1 MESVPISP
9 SGIPDF
15 SCVKDFEDEADARI
29 DRDDVEPPLPVD
41 MDSLPPESRE
51 FEALYERLQEMQKA
65 PRKQT
70 VALPVEK
77 AEGEEEEPLRALYF
91 VRLPKP
97 DFDSPTYD
105 LLQQDFEAQLAQ
117 VKIYVEQRRIHTMKK
132 KEARA
137 DTSRAL
143 ECLKEANLRVNEQ
156 LKKLNP
162 YKEQRDE
169 DRKARGALKDSRKA
183 LAASTEQELDQL
195 INRLEFR
202 IEHETIS
209 LTEEKDLHNQIKR
222 LKASRPRVREHE
234 QKDAALSASMS
245 KRALSPSDKEHLEK
259 ELKEYRAEQS
269 MYEKMFHDLRDIERK
284 IGEDLTQICSQLD
297 IAGKKKD
304 AIYAKLADARQRR
317 RMRKNEWQRN
327 RDFSKQIRSL
337 VDDKRI
343 EEAQEQCMEQ
353 TSSLMSL
360 ITGNEEYRKEYLALW
375 STKRTN
381 PMAGFEDAVTE
392 KTKTPAAKPVKK
404 KSALHGNLQVLPG
417 QSIPDA
423 VVADTLREAHANL
436 HGKTSKKI
444 KSEEPQVPVAP
455 QPPVVKS
462 EVKEKTPSKVPAAA
476 SKSKRV
482 VVHTDF
488 ELPAVIAEMAK
499 ESDSDI
505 KEDEEKKQ
513 EEEAE
518 AEALEKQRL
527 ERIEAQKKKKA
538 EQAKKKKEKEAEL
551 KEEKIEVKPREVVVK
566 PVAPPP
572 KKQPA
577 QSKKPSAKARGN
589 EHLVRKAVNPPVAR
603 SLRRRHKSELEKI
616 TDLLKQYPILI
627 ASCIVVIVLVIAYA
641 LTA

>member
-1 MESVPISP
+1 MESVPFSP

-29 DRDDVEPPLPVD
+29 ESDDVEPSVPVD
-41 MDSLPPESRE
+41 MDSLPPESKE

-70 VALPVEK
+70 EAPKTEK
-77 AEGEEEEPLRALYF
+77 ADGEEDEPLKALYF

-97 DFDSPTYD
+97 DFDSPAYD

-117 VKIYVEQRRIHTMKK
+117 VKIYVEHRRVHTLKK

-137 DTSRAL
+137 DTTRAL
-143 ECLKEANLRVNEQ
+143 ECLKEANARVNDQ
-156 LKKLNP
+156 LKKLDP

-169 DRKARGALKDSRKA
+169 DRKARGALKDSRKT

-195 INRLEFR
+195 INRMEFR

-209 LTEEKDLHNQIKR
+209 LAEEKELHNQIKR

-245 KRALSPSDKEHLEK
+245 RRALSPSDREHLEK

-269 MYEKMFHDLRDIERK
+269 MYEKMFHDLRDRERK
-284 IGEDLTQICSQLD
+284 ISEELTQICSQLD

-304 AIYAKLADARQRR
+304 AIYAKLSDARQRR

-337 VDDKRI
+337 VDEKRI

-353 TSSLMSL
+353 TNSLMSL

-375 STKRTN
+375 STKRIN
-381 PMAGFEDAVTE
+381 PMAVFEDPTTG
-392 KTKTPAAKPVKK
+392 KTKTVVSKPVKK
-404 KSALHGNLQVLPG
+404 KSALHGNIPILPG

-423 VVADTLREAHANL
+423 VVADTLREAHASL
-436 HGKTSKKI
+436 HGKTTRKT
-444 KSEEPQVPVAP
+444 KSVEPSLPVAP
-455 QPPVVKS
+455 QQPVTAKPEMKEKPPVKA
-462 EVKEKTPSKVPAAA
+462 PVPT
-476 SKSKRV
+476 KSKRAV
-482 VVHTDF
+482 AHDNF
-488 ELPAVIAEMAK
+488 ELPAVIAEMTK
-499 ESDSDI
+499 ESEPVV
-505 KEDEEKKQ
+505 K
-513 EEEAE
+513 EEEVKKPE
-518 AEALEKQRL
+518 DNEALERQRQ
-527 ERIEAQKKKKA
+527 ERMEAQKKKKA
-538 EQAKKKKEKEAEL
+538 EAKKKKEKETEL
-551 KEEKIEVKPREVVVK
+551 KEEKPEPKPKEVVVK
-566 PVAPPP
+566 PPASPPP

-577 QSKKPSAKARGN
+577 QSKKQTAKARGN
-589 EHLVRKAVNPPVAR
+589 EYLVRKSQNPVAR
-603 SLRRRHKSELEKI
+603 SRRKQKSEVERI
-616 TDLLKQYPILI
+616 IDQLKQYPILI
-627 ASCIVVIVLVIAYA
+627 ASCIVVIILAVVYA
-641 LTA
+641 IYA